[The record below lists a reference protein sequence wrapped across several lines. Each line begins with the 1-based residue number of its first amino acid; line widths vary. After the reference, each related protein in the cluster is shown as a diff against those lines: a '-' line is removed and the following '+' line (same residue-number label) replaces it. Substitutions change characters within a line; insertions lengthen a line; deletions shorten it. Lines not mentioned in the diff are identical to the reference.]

1 MAPPDYA
8 VTPYSSNLAVPH
20 IRRAAYIFNGDAMPL
35 TDIKVKTAKPMDKAY
50 KLTDGGG
57 MYLLVKP
64 NGSKYWRLKY
74 RFVGKEKM
82 LSIGV
87 YPDVSL
93 ADARQKRDEA
103 RKVLAAG
110 GDPGEVKKADKLAQK
125 LSTENTFEAIAR
137 EWHKQK
143 ADRWSLRYRDEI
155 IDTFEKDIFPYLG
168 RRPIAEIKPMELL
181 ETLRRLEKRGAL
193 EKMRKVRQRCGEVFR
208 YAIVTGRAEYNPA
221 PDLATALATP
231 KKTHFPFLTAEELP
245 YFIRDLA
252 GYTGSVITKTATQ
265 IIMQT
270 GVRTQELRFARWED
284 IDFEKRLWEIPPEVM
299 KMKRPH
305 IVPLS
310 EQVVELFQ
318 SLKPITGMYPLVF
331 IGRNDRTKPISKES
345 VNQVIELLGYK
356 GRLTG
361 HGFRHTMS
369 TILHEQG
376 FNSAWI
382 ETQLAHVDKN
392 AIRGTYNH
400 AHYLEGR
407 REMMQW
413 YGDYI
418 DNLELGGSV
427 VHGKFG
433 GRA

>member
-1 MAPPDYA
+1 
-8 VTPYSSNLAVPH
+8 
-20 IRRAAYIFNGDAMPL
+20 MPL

-93 ADARQKRDEA
+93 ADARQKRDDA
-103 RKVLAAG
+103 RKILAAG

-245 YFIRDLA
+245 YFIKDLA

-265 IIMQT
+265 IIMLT
-270 GVRTQELRFARWED
+270 GVRTQELRFARWQD

-418 DNLELGGSV
+418 ESMSKGEVILSGSFS
-427 VHGKFG
+427 KS
-433 GRA
+433 A

>member
-1 MAPPDYA
+1 
-8 VTPYSSNLAVPH
+8 
-20 IRRAAYIFNGDAMPL
+20 MPL

-137 EWHKQK
+137 EWHRQK

-245 YFIRDLA
+245 YFIKDLA
-252 GYTGSVITKTATQ
+252 GYTGSVITKTGTQ
-265 IIMQT
+265 IIMLT
-270 GVRTQELRFARWED
+270 GVRTQELRFARWQD

-418 DNLELGGSV
+418 ESMSKGEVILSGSFS
-427 VHGKFG
+427 KS
-433 GRA
+433 A

>member
-1 MAPPDYA
+1 
-8 VTPYSSNLAVPH
+8 
-20 IRRAAYIFNGDAMPL
+20 MPL

-137 EWHKQK
+137 EWHRQK

-245 YFIRDLA
+245 YFIKDLA

-265 IIMQT
+265 IIMLT

-284 IDFEKRLWEIPPEVM
+284 IDFEKRLWEIPLEVM

-418 DNLELGGSV
+418 ESMSKGEVILSGSFS
-427 VHGKFG
+427 KS
-433 GRA
+433 A

>member
-1 MAPPDYA
+1 
-8 VTPYSSNLAVPH
+8 
-20 IRRAAYIFNGDAMPL
+20 MPL
-35 TDIKVKTAKPMDKAY
+35 TDIKVKTVKPMDKAY

-103 RKVLAAG
+103 RKILAAG

-137 EWHKQK
+137 EWHKQN

-168 RRPIAEIKPMELL
+168 RRPIVEIKPMELL

-245 YFIRDLA
+245 YFIKDLA

-265 IIMQT
+265 IIMHT
-270 GVRTQELRFARWED
+270 GVRTQELRFARWQD

-413 YGDYI
+413 YGDYLNGFQVSG
-418 DNLELGGSV
+418 DVVLGAF
-427 VHGKFG
+427 KET
-433 GRA
+433 A